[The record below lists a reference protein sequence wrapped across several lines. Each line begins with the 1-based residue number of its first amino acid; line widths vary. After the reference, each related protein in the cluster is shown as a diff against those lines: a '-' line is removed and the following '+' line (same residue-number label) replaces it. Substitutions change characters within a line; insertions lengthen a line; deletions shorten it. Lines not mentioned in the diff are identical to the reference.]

1 MEWIETEATLQS
13 TAQKGGRGKKG
24 RGEKKGGREKTGCDE
39 FNRSRTVWV
48 AAHWSYGHT
57 FQCSSS
63 SNATWWERFNA
74 NPKHLERDF
83 KRMFCPRQKKKT
95 TASLVCS
102 NQTVHQTRSGELD
115 NSENPLITRS
125 DNAFSLK
132 KTIIVNIFEF
142 TTIGSNMTWQMV
154 CHTQPSQNEPWE
166 VFKKRTCT

>member
-1 MEWIETEATLQS
+1 MDRDRGDATEHS
-13 TAQKGGRGKKG
+13 TKG
-24 RGEKKGGREKTGCDE
+24 REGEERERRKKGGGEKRLAVMNSIEAGLCGLQLTGVMDTHFSAAVPVMLHDESDSTLIRSIWKEISRE
-39 FNRSRTVWV
+39 
-48 AAHWSYGHT
+48 
-57 FQCSSS
+57 CSVLG
-63 SNATWWERFNA
+63 R
-74 NPKHLERDF
+74 
-83 KRMFCPRQKKKT
+83 KKKT

-154 CHTQPSQNEPWE
+154 CHTQPSRNEP
-166 VFKKRTCT
+166 